1 MRPLPADNVLYPR
14 ATNQQSIS
22 DQRAVAAP
30 RDSFS
35 AHDGGCAHG
44 REFAQTLQAFLKLRL
59 LHVIRKAAKRC
70 IEPAH
75 IGRIAASVAQAAERR
90 KMRVADALRAERIR
104 KRFDVVLWVPP
115 GARHGANIHELFY
128 AV

>member
-1 MRPLPADNVLYPR
+1 MHRPTLCRCRISDSALLHMGKKSKRVSVRLLPADNMLYPR

-35 AHDGGCAHG
+35 AHDGGRARG
-44 REFAQTLQAFLKLRL
+44 RELAQTLQAFLELRL

-90 KMRVADALRAERIR
+90 EMRVTDALRA
-104 KRFDVVLWVPP
+104 
-115 GARHGANIHELFY
+115 
-128 AV
+128 